1 MLWKVVTTDLC
12 GGIVDII
19 YHTYYG
25 TTSYGNRQR
34 LSAENFMGGF
44 SNFHVHVSSKNENT

>member
-19 YHTYYG
+19 YHTYYNEH
-25 TTSYGNRQR
+25 GNRQR